1 MPSKV
6 EKDIPLHPLT
16 KLGLPGASLEKL
28 QLLCDSRLMRELD
41 HHAIENLGI
50 PGMVLMEN
58 AARSFSDLLE
68 KEILSK
74 RPQDLVV
81 ICCGKGN
88 NGGDGFAIARQL
100 ANRKYRVVVVHAGE
114 SKTPDSRMNQQIWNH
129 FGESV
134 SFPSPDAPRIIKSA
148 DILIDAIFG
157 TGLEREIGG
166 AYREWIEIINECK
179 SASKWAVDI
188 PSGVYTDDSRTPAQA
203 VSCDVTVSMQF
214 GKIGSFQ
221 FPGASLSGRIHI
233 PDISIP
239 FHAECLKNSDN
250 GNHLGCWLLTSDF
263 VKNLLPQRP
272 LEAHKG
278 DFGHLFTVC
287 GSSGM
292 GGAAMLASLGAL
304 KNGTGLVTACVP
316 SRLRD
321 ALPAQAPEIMTLSPP
336 ECLERFDE
344 KDTEFILER
353 SSKGSAT
360 VLGCGLG
367 VHSLTTGF
375 VRNLCRE
382 ITSPLL
388 IDADGLNNLDLNS
401 LMERDAPT
409 VITPHPKELSRLCGL
424 SVSEIQ
430 DSRIETVRS
439 LSREWNT
446 VILLKGAFSVI
457 GSPEGAIFINPFA
470 NPGLA
475 TAGSGDV
482 LSGVIGGF
490 LAQGLRPLEATL
502 AGAYL
507 HGSAAECLTQEDP
520 SLILSASDL
529 FRGIGI
535 ARHQLL

>member
-100 ANRKYRVVVVHAGE
+100 ANRKYRVVVVHTGE

-239 FHAECLKNSDN
+239 FHSECLKNSDN

-278 DFGHLFTVC
+278 DFGHLFSVC
-287 GSSGM
+287 GSAGM

-353 SSKGSAT
+353 SSKGSAI

-367 VHSLTTGF
+367 VHSMTTGF